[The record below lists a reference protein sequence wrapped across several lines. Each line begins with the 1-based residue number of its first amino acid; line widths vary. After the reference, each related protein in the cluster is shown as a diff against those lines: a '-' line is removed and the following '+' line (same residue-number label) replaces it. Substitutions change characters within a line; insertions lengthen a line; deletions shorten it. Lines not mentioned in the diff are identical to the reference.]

1 MSQLRCKGTPLR
13 FLKGF
18 WIVKIESL
26 SFQNEFSR
34 DLEFFMP
41 IQIISLITCFYTLTV
56 KSDWSA
62 WIGLD
67 GRRHLVTGQLCQF
80 NTVSRISVSSMDT
93 A

>member
-1 MSQLRCKGTPLR
+1 MSQLRCEGTPLR

-18 WIVKIESL
+18 WTVKIETL

-67 GRRHLVTGQLCQF
+67 GRVTGQLCQF
-80 NTVSRISVSSMDT
+80 NTVSRISVSSIDT